1 MEFIFKD
8 DSNQLDMIIK
18 HYLTNRYKYKN
29 YYLTDLEGV
38 SYYEENGTLVLKKK
52 YDTFNRVYFLS
63 NDEEKLTS
71 ILSELGTD
79 DAINI
84 PFKKKMAET
93 LEIILEQSGYKCTG
107 IYERMYKNEN
117 YECESFNGTFA
128 KPKDVDGIYNLLY
141 DNFDPIPDRLASR
154 KEIEDM
160 VSKNE
165 VLVHYSEKCIVDGLI
180 MFTIDGNKCNFHAWI
195 SKSPVSESI
204 NLFLEAFNYIESL
217 HISKSTLWV
226 NETNISAKRIYEM
239 LGYKYDGLKDY
250 TFLKIK

>member
-1 MEFIFKD
+1 M
-8 DSNQLDMIIK
+8 
-18 HYLTNRYKYKN
+18 
-29 YYLTDLEGV
+29 EGV
-38 SYYEENGTLVLKKK
+38 SYYEVDNTIVLKKK
-52 YDTFNRVYFLS
+52 YDTFNRIYFLS
-63 NDEEKLTS
+63 NDESQLIS
-71 ILSELGTD
+71 ILSQLGEK

-84 PFKKKMAET
+84 PLKKEMAEP
-93 LEIILEQSGYKCTG
+93 LRMIFQKSGYQCTG

-117 YECESFNGTFA
+117 IECESFNGVFA
-128 KPKDVDGIYNLLY
+128 KEKDVDAIYNLLY

-154 KEIEDM
+154 KEIIDM

-165 VLVHYSEKCIVDGLI
+165 ILVHHSSEELVDGLI

-204 NLFLEAFNYIESL
+204 TLFLEAFNYIESL
-217 HISKSTLWV
+217 GISKSTLWV

-239 LGYKYDGLKDY
+239 LGYKYDGLKDF